1 MTGAAFL
8 SVKPGS
14 IVVSEGKHFKI
25 THVLGIDSVLAKNLE
40 SNAVERL
47 RVDLIRPSQD
57 VAVVDGVV
65 TTPGQDI
72 EDICDEDW
80 KEVQR
85 RFAAIKPLLEDS
97 RRTRE
102 KVHLAAA
109 SQGVSTGTLY
119 EWIRT
124 YNEAGQLSAL
134 IPQKRGRKRGQKGLD
149 DVTEKIIET
158 AIKEIYLSKQR
169 QKPQDVVNHVAYL
182 CRNAGIQ
189 PPHANTV
196 RNRLKEL
203 RPGKVLRARGMGD
216 KARNLFTP
224 IMGSFPGANFPL
236 AVVQIDHTEADVIV
250 VEDITRLP
258 MGRPTITLAIDVY
271 SRMVMGCYVSMEKP
285 SAVAAGMCLARAML
299 PKNEYLAD
307 LEIPGDWPVWG
318 KIGTVHCDNA
328 KEFRGAMLSKACQ
341 QYAIDLQMRPVMVPH
356 YGGHIERL
364 MGTSAGEI
372 RKLPGATFSSPKERK
387 GYDSE
392 KESALTLREFEQ
404 RLVDFIVNVYHL
416 RRHSELNVP
425 PRRQW
430 EIGLLGDTFQAGK
443 GIPEMPSDHRRLRLD
458 FLPFVER
465 TVQPYGIVI
474 DDVFY
479 YHEVLNPWINAR
491 DPDRTKDKRKF
502 IVRRD
507 PRDISVVHFYDPE
520 AHQYYEIP
528 YRNAAHPPISV
539 WELRAAQQRVKE
551 QGLTHVDEETI
562 FEAVGRMRE
571 RVEAAITKTKAA
583 RRQLHRMKTTQQS
596 AKARQIPS
604 IASPPAGQVA
614 VASLVP
620 RAATPDP
627 EDIFSLPIRPFDD
640 LTVKQ

>member
-1 MTGAAFL
+1 MMDAAFL
-8 SVKPGS
+8 SMKPGS
-14 IVVSEGKHFKI
+14 VVVAEGKRFKI

-47 RVDLIRPSQD
+47 RVDLIRPSCED
-57 VAVVDGVV
+57 ASGDGAVA
-65 TTPGQDI
+65 TGQDI

-80 KEVQR
+80 KEAQR
-85 RFAAIKPLLEDS
+85 RLAVIKPLLEDPH
-97 RRTRE
+97 RTRE
-102 KVHLAAA
+102 KVQYAAA
-109 SQGVSTGTLY
+109 AAGVSTGTLY
-119 EWIRT
+119 DWIRA

-134 IPQKRGRKRGQKGLD
+134 IPQKRGRKRGQTGLNPA
-149 DVTEKIIET
+149 TEKIIET

-169 QKPQDVVNHVAYL
+169 QKPQDVVDHVAYL

-203 RPGKVLRARGMGD
+203 RPGRVLKARGMGD
-216 KARNLFTP
+216 KARNLFAP
-224 IMGSFPGANFPL
+224 IMGNFPGAGFPL

-250 VEDITRLP
+250 VEEITRLP

-271 SRMVMGCYVSMEKP
+271 SRMVTGCYVSMEKP
-285 SAVAAGMCLARAML
+285 SAVAAGMCLARTMM
-299 PKNEYLAD
+299 PKNEYLTD
-307 LEIPGDWPVWG
+307 LEVPGDWPVWG
-318 KIGTVHCDNA
+318 RIAIVHCDNA
-328 KEFRGAMLSKACQ
+328 KEFRGAMLAKACQ
-341 QYAIDLQMRPVMVPH
+341 QYGIDLQMRPVKVPH

-404 RLVDFIVNVYHL
+404 RLVDFIVNVYHQ
-416 RRHSELNVP
+416 RRHTELNVP

-430 EIGLLGDTFQAGK
+430 EVGLLGDTFQPGK
-443 GIPEMPSDHRRLRLD
+443 GIPEVPSDPRRLRLD

-474 DDVFY
+474 DDIFY

-491 DPDRTKDKRKF
+491 DPHRTKDKRKF

-507 PRDISVVHFYDPE
+507 PRDISVVYFYDPE

-539 WELRAAQQRVKE
+539 WELRAAQQRVQE
-551 QGLTHVDEETI
+551 EGRGHVDEETI

-571 RVEAAITKTKAA
+571 RVEAAIIKTKSA
-583 RRQLHRMKTTQQS
+583 RRQLHRMNTTQQS
-596 AKARQIPS
+596 AKARQ
-604 IASPPAGQVA
+604 ASPG
-614 VASLVP
+614 VASSSESASSGSPAPTASSLD
-620 RAATPDP
+620 AN
-627 EDIFSLPIRPFDD
+627 DIFSMPIKPFDD

>member
-1 MTGAAFL
+1 MMDAAFL
-8 SVKPGS
+8 SMKPGS
-14 IVVSEGKHFKI
+14 VVVSGGKHFKI
-25 THVLGIDSVLAKNLE
+25 THVLGVDSVLAKNLE

-47 RVDLIRPSQD
+47 RVDLIRPFCED
-57 VAVVDGVV
+57 AAADGAGVA
-65 TTPGQDI
+65 GQDI

-80 KEVQR
+80 REAQR
-85 RFAAIKPLLEDS
+85 RFAVIKPLLEDPF
-97 RRTRE
+97 RTRE
-102 KVHLAAA
+102 KVQAIAG
-109 SQGVSTGTLY
+109 SEGVSTGTLY
-119 EWIRT
+119 EWIRA
-124 YNEAGQLSAL
+124 YNEAGQLSVL
-134 IPQKRGRKRGQKGLD
+134 IPQKRGRKRGQTGLD
-149 DVTEKIIET
+149 STLEKIIET

-169 QKPQDVVNHVAYL
+169 QKPQDVVDHVAYL

-203 RPGKVLRARGMGD
+203 RPGKVLKARGMGD
-216 KARNLFTP
+216 KARNLFAP
-224 IMGSFPGANFPL
+224 IMGNFPGADFPL

-250 VEDITRLP
+250 VEEITRLP

-271 SRMVMGCYVSMEKP
+271 SRMVTGCYVSMEKP
-285 SAVAAGMCLARAML
+285 SAVAAGMCLARAMM

-318 KIGTVHCDNA
+318 RIGTVHCDNA

-341 QYAIDLQMRPVMVPH
+341 QYAIDLQMRPVKVPH

-404 RLVDFIVNVYHL
+404 RLVDFIVNVYHQ

-430 EIGLLGDTFQAGK
+430 EIGLLGDTFQPGK
-443 GIPEMPSDHRRLRLD
+443 GIPEIPSDPRRLKLD

-474 DDVFY
+474 DDIFY

-491 DPDRTKDKRKF
+491 DPDRAKDKRKF

-507 PRDISVVHFYDPE
+507 PRDISVVYFYDPE

-528 YRNAAHPPISV
+528 YRNTAHPPISV
-539 WELRAAQQRVKE
+539 WELRAAQQRVKGE
-551 QGLTHVDEETI
+551 GRAHVDEETI

-583 RRQLHRMKTTQQS
+583 RRQLHRMKATQQS
-596 AKARQIPS
+596 AKARQTTPT
-604 IASPPAGQVA
+604 ASSAPVPAFPDSPAPMAPPL
-614 VASLVP
+614 SE
-620 RAATPDP
+620 D
-627 EDIFSLPIRPFDD
+627 DIFSMPIQPFDD

>member
-1 MTGAAFL
+1 MTDAAFL
-8 SVKPGS
+8 SMKPGLLVIS
-14 IVVSEGKHFKI
+14 DGKRFKI

-47 RVDLIRPSQD
+47 RVDLLRPYREGGT
-57 VAVVDGVV
+57 VDGVV
-65 TTPGQDI
+65 AEGQDI

-80 KEVQR
+80 KEAQR
-85 RFAAIKPLLEDS
+85 RFAIIKPLLEDS
-97 RRTRE
+97 FRTRE
-102 KVHLAAA
+102 MVTQVAA
-109 SQGVSTGTLY
+109 SQGVSAATLY
-119 EWIRT
+119 GWIRA

-134 IPQKRGRKRGQKGLD
+134 IPQKRGRKRGQTGLD
-149 DVTEKIIET
+149 QAMEKIIET

-169 QKPQDVVNHVAYL
+169 QRPQDVVDHVAYL

-196 RNRLKEL
+196 RNRLSALSTK
-203 RPGKVLRARGMGD
+203 KVLRARGMGD
-216 KARNLFTP
+216 KARNLFAP
-224 IMGSFPGANFPL
+224 IMGNFPGADFPL

-271 SRMVMGCYVSMEKP
+271 SRMVVGCYVSMEKP
-285 SAVAAGMCLARAML
+285 SAVAAGMCLARAMM

-307 LEIPGDWPVWG
+307 LEVPGEWSVWG
-318 KIGTVHCDNA
+318 RISTVHCDNA

-341 QYAIDLQMRPVMVPH
+341 QYGIDLQMRPVKVPH

-372 RKLPGATFSSPKERK
+372 RKLPGATFSSPKERE

-404 RLVDFIVNVYHL
+404 RLVDFIVNVYHQ
-416 RRHSELNVP
+416 RRHAELNVP

-430 EIGLLGDTFQAGK
+430 ELGLLGDAFQPGK
-443 GIPEMPSDHRRLRLD
+443 GIPEIPSDPQRLRLD

-465 TVQPYGIVI
+465 TVQPYGMVI
-474 DDVFY
+474 DDIFY

-491 DPDRTKDKRKF
+491 DPERAKDKRKF

-507 PRDISVVHFYDPE
+507 PRDISVVYFFDPE

-528 YRNAAHPPISV
+528 YRNTAHPPISV
-539 WELRAAQQRVKE
+539 WELRAAQQRAKE
-551 QGLTHVDEETI
+551 EGRAHVDEDTI

-583 RRQLHRMKTTQQS
+583 RRQLHRVKTTQQS
-596 AKARQIPS
+596 AKAREAKSEVSPS
-604 IASPPAGQVA
+604 LAPP
-614 VASLVP
+614 SLGAP
-620 RAATPDP
+620 APTTLDAD
-627 EDIFSLPIRPFDD
+627 DIFSMPIRPFDD
-640 LTVKQ
+640 LMVK